1 MISLPGILL
10 ASKRFTDAQKIIR
23 TFAQNTSQGM
33 LPNRFPDIDEAPDFN
48 TVDATLWFFV
58 AIYKYLKYTG
68 DKKFVQETVM
78 PVLQDIIAWHERGT
92 RYNILVDEDGLLTAG
107 EPNVQ
112 LTWMDAKIGDW
123 VVTPRTGKAVEI
135 NALWCNALAIF
146 ASLSKYFG
154 QIEKAKR
161 FAKKTLRVKNRFQE
175 VFWYEKG
182 GYLYDFI
189 DNETRD
195 TSIRPNQ
202 IFALSLPYPL
212 LEGEK
217 AKKVL
222 KVITDHLLTP
232 FGLRSLSPQDP
243 KYRSVC
249 SGNQNERDSAY
260 HQGTVWPWLLGAYL
274 TALVRLFGRGGKAK
288 ARKIFEAVKPLF
300 EDAGIGTISEIY
312 DAEEPHNPR
321 GCISQAL
328 SAAELLR
335 AYLEDVVD

>member
-1 MISLPGILL
+1 MISLPGIML
-10 ASKRFTDAQKIIR
+10 ATKRFADAHKIIR

-33 LPNRFPDIDEAPDFN
+33 LPNRLPDADEAPVFN

-78 PVLQDIIAWHERGT
+78 PVLRDIIAWHERGT
-92 RYNILVDEDGLLTAG
+92 RYNVHVDEDGLLCAG
-107 EPNVQ
+107 EPNVE

-154 QIEKAKR
+154 QMEQAKQ

-182 GYLYDFI
+182 GYLYDCVGS
-189 DNETRD
+189 DTRD

-222 KVITDHLLTP
+222 NVVTDHLLTP

-243 KYRSVC
+243 KYCSVC

-260 HQGTVWPWLLGAYL
+260 HQGTIWPWLLGAYL
-274 TALVRLFGRGGKAK
+274 TALVRLFGIGGKTK
-288 ARKIFEAVKPLF
+288 ARKIFEGIRPLF

-312 DAEEPHNPR
+312 DAEEPHKPR
-321 GCISQAL
+321 GCIAQAW